1 MRKFPVLIGSCM
13 IVALV
18 LTVMGQE
25 PLAPQ
30 ALARLDAIMKEV
42 GPTNQA
48 LQQGITAKDAAKIAT
63 DAAKMQDLMTQSET
77 VFMKQKMQG
86 AADLAKAAASAAAET
101 VKAAKAGNV
110 DAAVAAAAGIG
121 KCKACHAL
129 HREQLP
135 DKSFTTKR

>member
-18 LTVMGQE
+18 LTAMGQA
-25 PLAPQ
+25 LPQ
-30 ALARLDAIMKEV
+30 PALDRLDAIMKEV
-42 GPTNQA
+42 GPTNQS
-48 LQQGITAKDAAKIAT
+48 LQQGITAKDAAKIAA
-63 DAAKMQDLMTQSET
+63 DAQKLQDLMGQAET
-77 VFMKQKMQG
+77 VFMKQKMQD
-86 AADLAKAAASAAAET
+86 AADLSKAAGEAAAET

-121 KCKACHAL
+121 KCKACHAV

>member
-18 LTVMGQE
+18 LTAMGQA
-25 PLAPQ
+25 LPQ
-30 ALARLDAIMKEV
+30 PALDRLDAIMKEV

-63 DAAKMQDLMTQSET
+63 DAQKMQDLMGQAET
-77 VFMKQKMQG
+77 VFMKQKMQD
-86 AADLAKAAASAAAET
+86 AADMSKAACAAAAET

-110 DAAVAAAAGIG
+110 DAAVAASAGIG
-121 KCKACHAL
+121 KCKACHAV

>member
-18 LTVMGQE
+18 LTAMGQA
-25 PLAPQ
+25 LPQ
-30 ALARLDAIMKEV
+30 PALDRLDAIMKEV

-63 DAAKMQDLMTQSET
+63 DAQKMQDLMGQAET
-77 VFMKQKMQG
+77 VFMKQKMQD
-86 AADLAKAAASAAAET
+86 AADMSKAAGAAAAET

-110 DAAVAAAAGIG
+110 DAAVAASAGIG
-121 KCKACHAL
+121 KCKACHAV

>member
-18 LTVMGQE
+18 LTVVGQQ
-25 PLAPQ
+25 LPQ
-30 ALARLDAIMKEV
+30 PALDRLDAIMKEV

-48 LQQGITAKDAAKIAT
+48 LQQGLTAKDAAKIAA
-63 DAAKMQDLMTQSET
+63 DAQKMQDLMGQSET
-77 VFMKQKMQG
+77 VFMKQKMQD
-86 AADLAKAAASAAAET
+86 AADMAKAAGAAAAET

-121 KCKACHAL
+121 KCKACHAV